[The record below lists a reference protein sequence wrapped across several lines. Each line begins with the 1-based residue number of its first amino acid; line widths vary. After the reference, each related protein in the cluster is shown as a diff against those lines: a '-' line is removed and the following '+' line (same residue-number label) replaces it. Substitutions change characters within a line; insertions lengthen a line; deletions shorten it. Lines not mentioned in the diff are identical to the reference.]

1 MTYDEYFRILGKRL
15 PLILLISLF
24 CAVLLFFST
33 VLISPKQYEA
43 ETLFSIRNR
52 DVYET
57 GMTSADIAAS
67 EALTD
72 AVMAL
77 MRGLHNG
84 TGTLSFEKLGAG
96 VFRVFLSGTNEES
109 LRASLRELSALSEER
124 IPSLLQF
131 ASLTQVQEISL
142 RVLPGKSLRNAAVGF
157 VISLALGAV
166 LVLLEAEK
174 QRKKSKQKM
183 TVNR

>member
-1 MTYDEYFRILGKRL
+1 MTYDEYFRVLGRRL

-24 CAVLLFFST
+24 CAGLLFFAT
-33 VLISPKQYEA
+33 VLFSPKQYEA

-52 DVYET
+52 DFYEN
-57 GMTSADIAAS
+57 GMTSADITAS

-77 MRGLHNG
+77 MRGMHNG

-96 VFRVFLSGTNEES
+96 VFRVRLSETDARMLS
-109 LRASLRELSALSEER
+109 ASLKELSAVSEEQ
-124 IPSLLQF
+124 IPTLLQF
-131 ASLTQVQEISL
+131 ASLTQVEEISV

-157 VISLALGAV
+157 VISLAFCAV
-166 LVLLEAEK
+166 GVLLEAEK

-183 TVNR
+183 IINR